1 MSTVTLELPDSVA
14 AALNAD
20 QSRAI
25 ELLKA
30 AYGYEEENDN
40 ISYDKEDAV
49 SQIKNALDSLKRDEP
64 GESLAE
70 FITRRRQERNSA

>member
-20 QSRAI
+20 MSRAV

-30 AYGYEEENDN
+30 AYGYEEEDN
-40 ISYDKEDAV
+40 LNYDKEDAV
-49 SQIKNALDSLKRDEP
+49 SKIENALSSLKRGEP
-64 GESLAE
+64 GEPLVD